1 MKSEDSLV
9 HNLIIIGSG
18 PAGLTAAVY
27 ASRAFIQP
35 LVIEGN
41 KPGGQLMSTTLIEN
55 WPGHKSILGPELM
68 MNKREHAEH
77 FGARFI
83 PGSVESVDFSQRP
96 FTITTNKGAHFL
108 THSVVIATGA
118 SPNTLK
124 CPGETDYWGKGLST
138 CAVCDGAFYPNKEV
152 IIVGGG
158 DTAME
163 QALFMSKYT
172 QKITIVHI
180 LPKFTASPVM
190 QQRVLEKPF
199 IKVIYSSTITAVE
212 GDGTAVKQVVITNQ
226 ETKQAS
232 SVPADVLFLAI
243 GQRPNT
249 APFKGQLELDDYG
262 YIVLKKG
269 TLTSVP
275 GVFVAGDVADYRYR
289 QAIVSA
295 GSGCMAALD
304 AQSYLEREGLL

>member
-1 MKSEDSLV
+1 MKPDTSTI

-27 ASRAFIQP
+27 ASRAFIKP
-35 LVIEGN
+35 IVIEGD

-68 MNKREHAEH
+68 MLKREHAEH
-77 FGARFI
+77 FGTSFV
-83 PGSVESVDFSQRP
+83 PGSVSSVDFSQRP
-96 FTITTNKGAHFL
+96 FKITTNKNLQFL
-108 THSVVIATGA
+108 TNSVIIATGA
-118 SPNTLK
+118 SPNTLHCK
-124 CPGETDYWGKGLST
+124 GEKDYWGKGLST
-138 CAVCDGAFYPNKEV
+138 CAVCDGAFYPDKEV

-180 LPKFTASPVM
+180 LSKFTASPVM
-190 QQRVLEKPF
+190 QMRVLEKPF
-199 IKVIYSSTITAVE
+199 IKVMYSSTVSAIE
-212 GDGTAVKQVVITNQ
+212 GDGTAVKRVIITNQ
-226 ETKQAS
+226 ETNQ
-232 SVPADVLFLAI
+232 VTELPTDVVFLAI
-243 GQRPNT
+243 GQKPNT
-249 APFKGQLELDDYG
+249 APFHGQLELDKYG
-262 YIVLKKG
+262 YIVLTKG
-269 TLTSVP
+269 TYTSIP

-289 QAIVSA
+289 QAVVSA

-304 AQSYLEREGLL
+304 AQSYLEKEGLL

>member
-1 MKSEDSLV
+1 MKSEHPSV

-27 ASRAFIQP
+27 ASRAFMKP
-35 LVIEGN
+35 LVIEGD

-55 WPGHKSILGPELM
+55 WPGHKSIPGPELM
-68 MNKREHAEH
+68 MLKRQHAEH
-77 FGARFI
+77 FGAEFI
-83 PGSVESVDFSQRP
+83 PGSVASVDFSQRP
-96 FTITTNKGAHFL
+96 FLITTNKNRQFL
-108 THSVVIATGA
+108 THTVIIATGA

-124 CPGETDYWGKGLST
+124 CPGESTYWGKGLST
-138 CAVCDGAFYPNKEV
+138 CAVCDGAFYPDKEV

-163 QALFMSKYT
+163 QALFMSRYT

-199 IKVIYSSTITAVE
+199 IKAIYASTVSAIE
-212 GDGTAVKQVVITNQ
+212 GDSTVVKKVVITNQ
-226 ETKQAS
+226 ETKQVS
-232 SVPADVLFLAI
+232 SLSADVVFLAI
-243 GQRPNT
+243 GQHPNT
-249 APFKGQLELDDYG
+249 APFKGQLELDAYG
-262 YIVLKKG
+262 YIMLKNG
-269 TLTSVP
+269 TFTSIP

-304 AQSYLEREGLL
+304 AQSHLEREGLL